1 MRIFLSKVV
10 MKLMI
15 IFHVVS
21 SVTVLR
27 QFYSTFKCIHCGT
40 VLNWIFFERLCCQYI
55 NKIKPTA

>member
-1 MRIFLSKVV
+1 MGISLSRFV

-21 SVTVLR
+21 SVTGFR

-40 VLNWIFFERLCCQYI
+40 VLNWRIFF
-55 NKIKPTA
+55 KIMLPIY